1 MNRYLYFII
10 FLLPLFCYSQLTVST
25 KNIELFSWD
34 ESEDSWSDPLANLEK
49 FSFFEFNE
57 DITFL
62 EFTTNKTKT
71 YYSLTNEE
79 YSREHDHYSYDAQS
93 DAGYDYMLIIDLK
106 NKNNPNIRLVGEF
119 DEDIMLIR
127 YEVKHWWIDEE

>member
-1 MNRYLYFII
+1 MFP
-10 FLLPLFCYSQLTVST
+10 FFCYSQLTVST
-25 KNIELFSWD
+25 KKIELFSWD
-34 ESEDSWSDPLANLEK
+34 ESEDSWSESLADLEK

-71 YYSLTNEE
+71 YYSLSNEE
-79 YSREHDHYSYDAQS
+79 YSSEYDHYSYDAQS
-93 DAGYDYMLIIDLK
+93 DNGYEYMLIIDLK
-106 NKNNPNIRLVGEF
+106 NKDNPNIRLVGEF

-127 YEVKHWWIDEE
+127 YEVKYWWTDEE